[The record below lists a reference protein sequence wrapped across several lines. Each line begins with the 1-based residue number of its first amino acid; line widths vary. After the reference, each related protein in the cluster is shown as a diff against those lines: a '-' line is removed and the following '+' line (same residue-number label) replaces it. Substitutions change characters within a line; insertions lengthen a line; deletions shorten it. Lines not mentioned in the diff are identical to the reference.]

1 MSDPAGEFAQ
11 PSESAEVAR
20 PRWPHLIHL
29 HRELDSAWS
38 LYRDEYYDEA
48 VRKASQRYANRAK
61 ELTNRPDLDGS
72 ALMEHAFSA
81 QSPLLEFSDRGTL
94 IERDEHD
101 GYRFLAVGL
110 TRALRNVLSH
120 TDSYGL
126 DEASA
131 LEWLTFISAMHRR
144 LDQAQQVT
152 TAQGQ

>member
-1 MSDPAGEFAQ
+1 M
-11 PSESAEVAR
+11 
-20 PRWPHLIHL
+20 IHL
-29 HRELDSAWS
+29 HRELDSAWG
-38 LYRDEYYDEA
+38 LYCDEYYDEA
-48 VRKASQRYANRAK
+48 VRKASQRFANRAK

-72 ALMEHAFSA
+72 ALMEQAFSA
-81 QSPLLEFSDRGTL
+81 QSPLLEFSDRGTM

-126 DEASA
+126 DQNSA

-152 TAQGQ
+152 AAQAQ